1 MAPLMVPVGTVQV
14 TVKFAVAVPPD
25 VTVTFCVAGAT
36 QPLGRF
42 VTDTVRE
49 PVATL
54 AIEYAPVAP
63 VVPEKPP
70 ETLTVTLFKGPS
82 CGDVTVPLTV
92 PGVGVVVGTRSPATI
107 IFTRKSPTVG
117 SMRKPTLRDDDAA
130 SGAIVPNGS

>member
-36 QPLGRF
+36 QPLGRL

-49 PVATL
+49 PVATF
-54 AIEYAPVAP
+54 AMVYAPVAP
-63 VVPEKPP
+63 VVPVKPP
-70 ETLTVTLFKGPS
+70 ETLTVTLFNGPS

-92 PGVGVVVGTRSPATI
+92 PGFGVVVDWRSPATI

-117 SMRKPTLRDDDAA
+117 SMRKPTVCAVDAP
-130 SGAIVPNGS
+130 SGAIVPNDS